1 MDYLYGSFTGEQIKK
16 TAQQMHNDVHRLL
29 LYKDKKI
36 EEKIFENDEEFLNY
50 YKNLL
55 YRFGG
60 MNTLLKEPP
69 MFVYLISTLQAG
81 YNDVTSDDFQYT
93 RFRKAILDCHG
104 YIKAIFE
111 EGLICRP

>member
-16 TAQQMHNDVHRLL
+16 TAQQMH
-29 LYKDKKI
+29 
-36 EEKIFENDEEFLNY
+36 
-50 YKNLL
+50 
-55 YRFGG
+55 
-60 MNTLLKEPP
+60 
-69 MFVYLISTLQAG
+69 
-81 YNDVTSDDFQYT
+81 NDVTSDDFQYT